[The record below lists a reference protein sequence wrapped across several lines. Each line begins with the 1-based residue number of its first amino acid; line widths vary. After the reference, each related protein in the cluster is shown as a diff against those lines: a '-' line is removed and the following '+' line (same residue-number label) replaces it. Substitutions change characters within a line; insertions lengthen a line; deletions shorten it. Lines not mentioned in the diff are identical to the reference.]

1 MENSFFKKLLMFSSS
16 LLFLAITLCI
26 VLGQFNS
33 PWFKNIQAEI
43 TSQPHARV
51 ISVTAE
57 GKINVKP
64 DIAIISLSV
73 VTQSKTVKEVTRE
86 GNERMKAVIDAV
98 KKLDINEKD
107 ITSTQ
112 YNLYPQYF
120 YPEDRKRQLSGYN
133 LNQKLRIK
141 VRDLTKVEE
150 VLDGG
155 IAAGANQVG
164 QLTFDIDDPSEI
176 KKEAREMAFA
186 TAKEKAEDMAK
197 AAGVKL
203 GRVVTFSEGSSYR
216 QPMYANFAMDSMAKS
231 EAVGGAGIEAGSTDI
246 NVNINITYE
255 IE

>member
-1 MENSFFKKLLMFSSS
+1 MENSFFRKLLMFSSS

-26 VLGQFNS
+26 VLGQFSS

-51 ISVTAE
+51 INVTAE

-64 DIAIISLSV
+64 DIAIVNLSV
-73 VTQSKTVKEVTRE
+73 VTQADTVKAVTRE
-86 GNERMKAVIDAV
+86 GNEKMNAIIAAV
-98 KKLDINEKD
+98 KKLDIDEKD

-120 YPEDRKRQLSGYN
+120 YPEDKKRKLSGYN
-133 LNQKLRIK
+133 LNQALRIK
-141 VRDLTKVEE
+141 VRDLTIVED

-155 IAAGANQVG
+155 IAAGANQIG
-164 QLTFDIDDPSEI
+164 QLSFDIDDPSEI

-186 TAKEKAEDMAK
+186 IAKEKAEDMAK

-216 QPMYANFAMDSMAKS
+216 PPAYANFAMDSMIKS
-231 EAVGGAGIEAGSTDI
+231 ESVGGAGIEAGSTDI
-246 NVNINITYE
+246 NVNVNITYE